1 MEPGKTTWPLVESFV
16 FIVRRS
22 HHVQRL
28 FSENGGAGE
37 SRTPD
42 TQFRKLL
49 LYPSELQPRAM
60 IVLQKAGPSFD
71 PPAGFVDRA
80 RSRWMRARI
89 SCGVSG
95 GDWSAE
101 NHWPGP
107 GGWEAFAAGDSC
119 CRTGSPR

>member
-49 LYPSELQPRAM
+49 LYPSELQPHEDLHPSGNILRTNHTTLIQFSIYFNRAPWQCRHGY
-60 IVLQKAGPSFD
+60 IFQ
-71 PPAGFVDRA
+71 
-80 RSRWMRARI
+80 
-89 SCGVSG
+89 
-95 GDWSAE
+95 
-101 NHWPGP
+101 GP
-107 GGWEAFAAGDSC
+107 GAARPAELPATRHHTDDAK
-119 CRTGSPR
+119 PPN